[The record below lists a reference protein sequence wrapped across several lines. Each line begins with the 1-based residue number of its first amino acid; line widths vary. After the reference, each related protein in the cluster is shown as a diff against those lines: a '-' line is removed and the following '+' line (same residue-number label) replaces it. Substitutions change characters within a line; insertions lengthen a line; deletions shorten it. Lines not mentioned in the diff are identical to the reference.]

1 MVASAS
7 GPGGLDGEGAIQGG
21 TPFRLYARIASSQ
34 ATGWL
39 RLRDPRGK
47 VYEIG
52 FRKGNPEILR
62 SDVPEL
68 SEERYLL
75 AKEVVRPEDLQG
87 PAPREGR
94 WIEALVARGRLSPTD
109 AFQHLTAYSRGLLGR
124 SLLLEEGRYSWTEEA
139 LPPGG
144 MRLGDRWALL
154 ASIGRRIPFETA
166 ERRLVDRLST
176 PVRRNAD
183 GPVPWDGL
191 GLTAVESRALSRIDG
206 RRSLAELMAEHPD
219 DAQAI
224 LRLGCFL
231 SDVGLLLFG
240 DEPEV
245 PKVAEAPKPPA
256 PAEAPD
262 AVLARLRERLEAM
275 ERKNLFERL
284 GIPTDAP
291 STAIRAAYLA
301 LAREFHPDLGG
312 ARGEARKL
320 RAQITALLNEAWDV
334 LSDPKSRQSYLDEL
348 RSGGT
353 EKVDVSAIL
362 EAERKLHVA
371 IALVRERRFEEA
383 AKVVDEAL
391 ALHDSEAEL
400 WAYRAYVHLAAAKD
414 KEAAKAQALADL
426 ERARKLGERSS
437 VVFLL
442 SARIANL
449 LGDGASA
456 IRYYQRCLEL
466 EPGHPDAT
474 RELRLLESRQP

>member
-7 GPGGLDGEGAIQGG
+7 GPAGLDGEGAIQGG
-21 TPFRLYARIASSQ
+21 TPFGLYARIASGE

-47 VYEIG
+47 LYEIG
-52 FRKGNPEILR
+52 FRKGNAELLR
-62 SDVPEL
+62 TDVPEL

-75 AKEVVRPEDLQG
+75 AKEVVRPEDLRG
-87 PAPREGR
+87 LEPREGR
-94 WIEALVARGRLSPTD
+94 WIEALVARGLLAPAD
-109 AFQHLTAYSRGLLGR
+109 AFQHLIAYNRGLLGR
-124 SLLLEEGRYSWTEEA
+124 SLLLEEGSYTWTEEA
-139 LPPGG
+139 LPSGG
-144 MRLGDRWALL
+144 MRLGDRWVLL

-166 ERRLVDRLST
+166 ERRLADRLST
-176 PVRRNAD
+176 PVRRIAD
-183 GPVPWDGL
+183 GGIPWDGL
-191 GLTAVESRALSRIDG
+191 GLTAVEVRALSRIDG

-219 DAQAI
+219 DAHAI

-231 SDVGLLLFG
+231 SDIGLLRFG
-240 DEPEV
+240 DEPQP
-245 PKVAEAPKPPA
+245 PKAVEAPKAAEPT
-256 PAEAPD
+256 EAPD
-262 AVLARLRERLEAM
+262 EALARLRERLEAM
-275 ERKNLFERL
+275 EKKNLFERL
-284 GIPTDAP
+284 GVATDAP
-291 STAIRAAYLA
+291 TTAIRAAYLA

-334 LSDPKSRQSYLDEL
+334 LGDPKSRHAYLDEL
-348 RSGGT
+348 RSGGS

-383 AKVVDEAL
+383 ARVVDEAL

-400 WAYRAYVHLAAAKD
+400 WAYRAYVHLAAARD

-466 EPGHPDAT
+466 EPGHTDAA
-474 RELRLLESRQP
+474 RELRLLESRRP